1 MFVLNPA
8 DCSCPECPTSKT
20 VEVSC
25 PTLNPA
31 DFSCPEIPNAFC
43 STYPMTTEMQP
54 EIAYTYDIHKSVS
67 FSYLS
72 SKSII
77 YSEIMVG
84 GDVTMIELFV
94 PNLLDLIFL
103 ISIELTSLKTNA
115 ISIKNDS
122 YQ

>member
-1 MFVLNPA
+1 
-8 DCSCPECPTSKT
+8 
-20 VEVSC
+20 
-25 PTLNPA
+25 
-31 DFSCPEIPNAFC
+31 
-43 STYPMTTEMQP
+43 MTTEMQP
-54 EIAYTYDIHKSVS
+54 ETACT
-67 FSYLS
+67 

-77 YSEIMVG
+77 YWETMVG

-103 ISIELTSLKTNA
+103 ISMELTSLKTNT